1 MTPDGVLP
9 SLPQP
14 AALDLSLADASFL
27 NTLRRQDAQPCWA
40 TEAASPQGGIPEIP
54 EGTTV
59 LALRY
64 ADGVVMA
71 GDRRATAGNII
82 AHKRI
87 QKVFAAD
94 EYSAVAVAGT
104 AGMAVE
110 LIKLFQTELEHYE
123 KIEGTRLSLEGKAN
137 YLARLVRNHLPL
149 AFQGLVV
156 VPLFCGFDEA
166 TGEGRLYTF
175 DVVGGRYEEQD
186 YATTGSGG
194 QEAKSFLKAAYTE
207 QMSESD
213 ALRTAVEALVAAAE
227 EDAATGGPDIRRGIF
242 PNVVTVTAQGLS
254 EVSDDRLEEIAASVL
269 ETRP

>member
-1 MTPDGVLP
+1 MSRSLDPPHLSLDTTTPDP
-9 SLPQP
+9 SFASLLQRNGLDPVWET
-14 AALDLSLADASFL
+14 AAGDL
-27 NTLRRQDAQPCWA
+27 QDV
-40 TEAASPQGGIPEIP
+40 P

-71 GDRRATAGNII
+71 GDRRATAGNVI
-82 AHKRI
+82 AHKRV

-94 EYSAVAVAGT
+94 EFSAVAISGT

-137 YLARLVRNHLPL
+137 FLARLVRNHLPL

-156 VPLFCGFDEA
+156 VPLFCGYDEQV
-166 TGEGRLYTF
+166 GEGRLYSF

-186 YATTGSGG
+186 YAATGSGG
-194 QEAKSFLKAAYTE
+194 QEAKSFLKATYAANVDEAT
-207 QMSESD
+207 
-213 ALRTAVEALVAAAE
+213 ALRLAVEALVAAAE
-227 EDAATGGPDIRRGIF
+227 EDAATGGPDVRRGIF
-242 PNVVTVTAQGLS
+242 PNVVTVTSTGLA
-254 EVSDDRLEEIAASVL
+254 ELGDERLAEIASSVL
-269 ETRP
+269 EARP